1 VLAMGNA
8 TVESAALVQGLARFF
23 YAANPADTSYPD
35 HKHVPDFFVKV
46 STINSAQFRPHKIY
60 FFRFKYK
67 ILLLKFDYFFASVCF
82 KFLELLSQMEKF
94 NFRGRK

>member
-8 TVESAALVQGLARFF
+8 TVESAALAQGLARFF

-46 STINSAQFRPHKIY
+46 STTISTNSISFKSKPNLNFVRKCL
-60 FFRFKYK
+60 FFE
-67 ILLLKFDYFFASVCF
+67 AV
-82 KFLELLSQMEKF
+82 
-94 NFRGRK
+94 NFSC